1 MLKNPEGD
9 RKTVVIFGGQ
19 DSSVAV
25 DSVEFWDLET
35 HTVEE
40 PTDTKFLSQ
49 YSNVGSNFIKI
60 DDYKALLFGGLSTDG
75 SFTKEVQS
83 FTIENGFEIGKDNYH
98 LIWKTTLRYM
108 RFCKIKNRLIHEVL
122 EYL

>member
-1 MLKNPEGD
+1 MNPYEPVGNNATVD
-9 RKTVVIFGGQ
+9 EHWRKTVIIFGGQ
-19 DSSVAV
+19 DTSVAV

-49 YSNVGSNFIKI
+49 YSNVGSNFLKI
-60 DDYKALLFGGLSTDG
+60 DDYKALLFGGLSSDG

-83 FTIENGFEIGKDNYH
+83 FTIENGFAIGKEN
-98 LIWKTTLRYM
+98 
-108 RFCKIKNRLIHEVL
+108 
-122 EYL
+122 

>member
-1 MLKNPEGD
+1 MCSPLFLTKCILYFLILDTAREDHQCVLLKNPEGD
-9 RKTVVIFGGQ
+9 RKTIVVFGGQ
-19 DSSVAV
+19 DTSIAV

-49 YSNVGSNFIKI
+49 YSNVGSNFLKI

-75 SFTKEVQS
+75 SFTKEVHS
-83 FTIENGFEIGKDNYH
+83 FTIENGFEIGKEN
-98 LIWKTTLRYM
+98 
-108 RFCKIKNRLIHEVL
+108 
-122 EYL
+122 